1 MKKTNY
7 NIVAGTHA
15 EFKAFYSGQ
24 PDPVD
29 STSLASWLSY
39 VTGVYGY
46 DVSTYVKLL
55 DVLVAKGFSE
65 EILGSPN
72 LSEEEMN
79 DKFKEM
85 KRALR

>member
-1 MKKTNY
+1 MNKTNY

-15 EFKAFYSGQ
+15 EFNAFYSEK
-24 PDPVD
+24 PDAMD

-39 VTGVYGY
+39 ITGYYGY
-46 DVSTYVKLL
+46 NTSTYIKLL

-65 EILGSPN
+65 EVLGSPN
-72 LSEEEMN
+72 FSSEEMN